1 MENVDEMDN
10 VDEIAAYKDENG
22 KFDVTMYLTQ
32 NGKPTTVTFI
42 NMHLSLEMACDD
54 SIKLVLES

>member
-1 MENVDEMDN
+1 MDN